1 MKRSIINKIAVE
13 EKTFDNYSE
22 LSNHLASVEENTNWQ
37 YVNAESTLFEENVT
51 GNPFSSLGGDEFE
64 CIQVSFDCG
73 ITPILLRYTAL
84 TSILSRAECFG
95 NGIKRLFLANKSKF
109 ADHINDYFSLKEGRK
124 QKMLALIQ
132 DNKLSA
138 LHSGSY
144 TPIAMSN
151 IFECV
156 DSFISDF
163 DDVEFRY
170 GIWSWESTEVSYKI
184 EDAELRRVYTDLL
197 SKYLP
202 NVNDCTVELIAMSSD
217 VAETAV
223 HFYPCL
229 VINNHSLK
237 LPLSSGVSVKHIG
250 QVTLETV
257 ENRLNAVFSSFEASC
272 RSLAALGDVSVNNKK
287 NAMIKAFSSLNI
299 PQKYASDICEKYGNT
314 KTTALDVYISMCEV
328 TSVMKKEL
336 SNTSI
341 LNYEEALAKLVTY
354 NKSNWSRFDISGTV
368 TWNAKQK

>member
-1 MKRSIINKIAVE
+1 MKKSIINKIAVE

-22 LSNHLASVEENTNWQ
+22 LSSHLESVEENTNWQ
-37 YVNAESTLFEENVT
+37 YVNAESTLFEENVS
-51 GNPFSSLGGDEFE
+51 GNPFPSLGGDEFE
-64 CIQVSFDCG
+64 CVQVSFDYG
-73 ITPILLRYTAL
+73 FSPIPLRYTAL

-95 NGIKRLFLANKSKF
+95 NGIKRLFLANKRKF
-109 ADHINDYFSLKEGRK
+109 AEHINDYLSLKEGRK

-151 IFECV
+151 IFKCV
-156 DSFISDF
+156 DSFISEF
-163 DDVEFRY
+163 EDVEFKY
-170 GIWSWESTEVSYKI
+170 GIWSWESTEVSYEI
-184 EDAELRRVYTDLL
+184 EDVELRRIYTDLL
-197 SKYLP
+197 SKYIP
-202 NVNDCTVELIAMSSD
+202 SVKDCSVELIAMSSD

-229 VINNHSLK
+229 VTAHSVK
-237 LPLSSGVSVKHIG
+237 LPLSGGVSVKHIG
-250 QVTLETV
+250 KVTLETV

-272 RSLAALGDVSVNNKK
+272 RSLAALGDISIYNKK

-299 PQKYASDICEKYGNT
+299 PQKYASDICEKYYNT

-328 TSVMKKEL
+328 ISVMKGEL
-336 SNTSI
+336 SNTSV
-341 LNYEEALAKLVTY
+341 LNYEEVLAKLVTY
-354 NKSNWSRFDISGTV
+354 NKSNWSRFDIAGTV